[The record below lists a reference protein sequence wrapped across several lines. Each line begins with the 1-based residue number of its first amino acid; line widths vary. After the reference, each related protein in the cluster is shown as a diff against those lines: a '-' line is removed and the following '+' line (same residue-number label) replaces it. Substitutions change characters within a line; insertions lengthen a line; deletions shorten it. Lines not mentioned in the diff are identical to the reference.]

1 MVFATLPQ
9 QLAKAKAD
17 APPKIQAWLA
27 KKPDSSYTKLHGHPA
42 KRDSVSSTTVEGM
55 NGADSSANNG
65 TAVRSHKPGM
75 CLQQLVL
82 HTVRRYDARAAKAQ
96 ACSAS
101 LKITPG
107 MNTFLKERKEGAQ
120 AKMPLRVV
128 KFVNATRTKATITHG
143 TPAVVRSVDVG
154 AHPKCECGL
163 FAVEKIPCGCMLIV
177 CDEGG
182 HDPAGL
188 LRPRDSVAF
197 WKAQYADLPAT
208 FAPGSE
214 FLGTAD
220 SSLLAAPAAPN
231 PPGRPSGRRIQNAMD
246 LVKKVISRT

>member
-1 MVFATLPQ
+1 
-9 QLAKAKAD
+9 
-17 APPKIQAWLA
+17 
-27 KKPDSSYTKLHGHPA
+27 
-42 KRDSVSSTTVEGM
+42 
-55 NGADSSANNG
+55 
-65 TAVRSHKPGM
+65 
-75 CLQQLVL
+75 
-82 HTVRRYDARAAKAQ
+82 
-96 ACSAS
+96 
-101 LKITPG
+101 
-107 MNTFLKERKEGAQ
+107 
-120 AKMPLRVV
+120 
-128 KFVNATRTKATITHG
+128 
-143 TPAVVRSVDVG
+143 
-154 AHPKCECGL
+154 
-163 FAVEKIPCGCMLIV
+163 MLIV